1 MVRADGE
8 PVERL
13 DGAVDAG
20 NTGRSADRLQRP
32 GPPADGAQVRPPLP
46 EPSGGESETPL
57 RERGREGVQPVG
69 RDLLQAGRVHAAPDE
84 RVGQHGAFGLPVIG
98 CAVQD
103 VPLGDQHAP
112 SLLDECRMI
121 CAVGCRAV
129 MSVNVRMVAMPSQ
142 AAMPFTSTWRSAV
155 LAASS

>member
-1 MVRADGE
+1 MTVREADNKVVQALINGRDE
-8 PVERL
+8 ASVP
-13 DGAVDAG
+13 AG
-20 NTGRSADRLQRP
+20 FDP
-32 GPPADGAQVRPPLP
+32 DHADGAQVRPPLP

-84 RVGQHGAFGLPVIG
+84 RVGQHGAFGLPAIG

-121 CAVGCRAV
+121 CAVGCRTV

-142 AAMPFTSTWRSAV
+142 VAMLFTSTWRSAV

>member
-1 MVRADGE
+1 MGSVS
-8 PVERL
+8 
-13 DGAVDAG
+13 
-20 NTGRSADRLQRP
+20 TGYPHMPCGSRIVFTIDFLSRLQT
-32 GPPADGAQVRPPLP
+32 
-46 EPSGGESETPL
+46 GEE
-57 RERGREGVQPVG
+57 VK
-69 RDLLQAGRVHAAPDE
+69 DE
-84 RVGQHGAFGLPVIG
+84 RAGQYGAFGFPAIG